1 MMFKRILVMA
11 PHTDDG
17 EFGCGGTMARFLEEK
32 RTVFYI
38 AFSSAEAS
46 VPPGLPRDTLVKE
59 VENAMK
65 VIGVNKEH
73 LILLNYEVRRFPEQ
87 RQDIL
92 DKMIA
97 LKKELK
103 PDMVFLPSP
112 NDTHQDHRTIYEE
125 GFRAFKDITM
135 FGYELPWNNLTFN
148 TEAFIL
154 LKEKHVDRKIA
165 TIQEYK
171 SQKERLYS
179 HPDFIRSLARTR
191 GVQIGT
197 KFAEAFEVVRFVI

>member
-1 MMFKRILVMA
+1 LFEKILIMA

-17 EFGCGGTMARFLEEK
+17 EFGCGGTIARFLDEGK
-32 RTVFYI
+32 TVYYL

-46 VPPGLPRDTLVKE
+46 VPSELPRDALVKE
-59 VENAMK
+59 VKRATDVMGIKE
-65 VIGVNKEH
+65 EH
-73 LILLNYEVRRFPEQ
+73 LILLDFEVRQFPEQ
-87 RQDIL
+87 RQKIL
-92 DKMIA
+92 DKMLEI
-97 LKKELK
+97 KDKIK

-125 GFRAFKDITM
+125 GFRAFKDTTM

-154 LKEKHVDRKIA
+154 LEEKHIKKKINA
-165 TIQEYK
+165 ISEYL
-171 SQKERLYS
+171 SQKDRLYS
-179 HPDFIRSLARTR
+179 KPDFIESLARTR

-197 KFAEAFEVVRFVI
+197 KYAEVFEIVRWVL

>member
-1 MMFKRILVMA
+1 MFERILVMA

-32 RTVFYI
+32 KKVFYI

-46 VPPGLPRDTLVKE
+46 VPPDLPRDTLIKE
-59 VENAMK
+59 VKRATAAMGIKDEN
-65 VIGVNKEH
+65 
-73 LILLNYEVRRFPEQ
+73 LILLDFKVRHFPEQ
-87 RQDIL
+87 RQKIL
-92 DKMIA
+92 DEMLA
-97 LKKELK
+97 LKKELD

-125 GFRAFKDITM
+125 GFRAFKEITM

-154 LKEKHVDRKIA
+154 LEERHVEKKVAAIK
-165 TIQEYK
+165 EYK
-171 SQKERLYS
+171 SQEDRLYS
-179 HPDFIRSLARTR
+179 SPDFIKSLARTR

-197 KFAEAFEVVRFVI
+197 RFAEAYEVVRFVL

>member
-1 MMFKRILVMA
+1 MFERILVMA

-32 RTVFYI
+32 KTVFYI

-46 VPPGLPRDTLVKE
+46 VPPDLPRDTLVKE
-59 VENAMK
+59 VKQAMK
-65 VIGVNKEH
+65 VIGVKNDH
-73 LILLNYEVRRFPEQ
+73 LILLDFEVRRFPEQ

-97 LKKELK
+97 LKKQLK

-154 LKEKHVDRKIA
+154 LEEKHVEKKVA

-171 SQKERLYS
+171 SQKDRLYS
-179 HPDFIRSLARTR
+179 QPDFIRSLARTR

-197 KFAEAFEVVRFVI
+197 RFAEAFEVVRFVL

>member
-1 MMFKRILVMA
+1 MMFERILIMA

-32 RTVFYI
+32 KKVFYI

-46 VPPGLPRDTLVKE
+46 VPPDLPRDTLVQE
-59 VENAMK
+59 VKRAMK
-65 VIGVNKEH
+65 VIGVKKDN
-73 LILLNYEVRRFPEQ
+73 LILLNFEVRRFPEQ
-87 RQDIL
+87 RQEIL
-92 DKMIA
+92 DEILA
-97 LKKELK
+97 LKKQLK

-125 GFRAFKDITM
+125 GFRAFKEITM

-154 LKEKHVDRKIA
+154 LKEKHVEKKIA

-171 SQKERLYS
+171 SQKDRLYS
-179 HPDFIRSLARTR
+179 KPDFIRGLARTR

-197 KFAEAFEVVRFVI
+197 QYAEAFEVVRWVL